1 MIDIKCMGLINRTI
15 KLDSSSDYTA
25 TSIKEK
31 IAIELNI
38 KSVDVV
44 LKIAGRQLLDD
55 DMVSNGA
62 KLLSIIKPPS
72 VKPAAPVPT
81 LDAPPKQCVGWKRVC
96 QFYTNGSCE
105 YCSLCDKRRIRETS
119 DAKLT
124 TPLESTTSSGNSAGT
139 STPDTVVVQTDES
152 KCWDCKK
159 YVGLLGFSCSCGFKY
174 CALHRYPESHKC
186 SFDHKGSRK
195 HKLESELLGG
205 ICNSSKVS
213 KL

>member
-15 KLDSSSDYTA
+15 KLNSSSDYTA

-31 IAIELNI
+31 IAVELNV

-72 VKPAAPVPT
+72 VKPAAPAPS

-96 QFYTNGSCE
+96 QFFTNGACE
-105 YCSLCDKRRIRETS
+105 YCSLCEKRRVRETS
-119 DAKLT
+119 NAKLT
-124 TPLESTTSSGNSAGT
+124 ASSEPAINSTNSSIT
-139 STPDTVVVQTDES
+139 DTVPVQTDES

-174 CALHRYPESHKC
+174 CALHRYPESHTC
-186 SFDHKGSRK
+186 SFDHKASRK

-205 ICNSSKVS
+205 VCNSSKVS